1 MEAALDE
8 DADIESET
16 TVVQTYDRP
25 QLVSDSDTGAEVREQ
40 IEDLKALL
48 EAYDTGVSLRR

>member
-1 MEAALDE
+1 M
-8 DADIESET
+8 
-16 TVVQTYDRP
+16 VQTYDRP